1 MWLWRK
7 PHPEQGGVME
17 MELRQHFQ
25 IESARF
31 LPNLEPG
38 HPCSRMHGHSFKI
51 ILTLKGPLDPVKGW
65 VMDYHVITKVMEPI
79 LQKLDHRVLN
89 EVEGLSNPTS
99 ELLAKWIFDEVRKSI
114 HLLTEVNIS
123 ETSTT
128 ECIYRG

>member
-1 MWLWRK
+1 MI
-7 PHPEQGGVME
+7 
-17 MELRQHFQ
+17 MELKQHFQ

-51 ILTLKGPLDPVKGW
+51 ILTLKGPVDPVKGW
-65 VMDYHVITKVMEPI
+65 VMDYHVISKVMEPI

-99 ELLAKWIFDEVRKSI
+99 EMLAKWIFDEVKKCI
-114 HLLTEVNIS
+114 PLITEINIS
-123 ETSTT
+123 ETPLT